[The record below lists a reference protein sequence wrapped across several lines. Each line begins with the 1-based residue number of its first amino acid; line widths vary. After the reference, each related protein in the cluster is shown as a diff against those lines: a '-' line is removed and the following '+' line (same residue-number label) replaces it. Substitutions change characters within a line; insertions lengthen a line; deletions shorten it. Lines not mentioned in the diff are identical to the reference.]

1 MAIYE
6 FKLGLTIALIKV
18 WLERHRIWS
27 QHHRAPENIGFNQ
40 MMDIWR

>member
-6 FKLGLTIALIKV
+6 FKLGLTIALIKI

-27 QHHRAPENIGFNQ
+27 QHHHVSDKYRI
-40 MMDIWR
+40 